1 MVARLMYSN
10 LLNEK
15 FMRFTHFKNNLTS
28 TSLLSS
34 KKHSDVLKV
43 VHSEKA
49 QKKIARNK
57 FIARISQN
65 CLTKKDYF
73 TICASFIIMLSSI
86 LFLIVYQNEVLQWHN
101 SKLETWWGV
110 IIYCI
115 GLSLLILKISF
126 LTYLGYL
133 YIKYKPVKSVQNS
146 ELPKCTV
153 IVPAY
158 NEGKLVY
165 DTLLSLA
172 DSDYPAD
179 KLQILG
185 IDDGSKDDTW
195 DWLQK
200 AKNVLGD
207 RLTIFQQPKNM
218 GKRHALY
225 KGFKIGTGDV
235 FVTVDSDSIVDENT
249 LKNLVSPFV
258 AKQDCGAVAGNV
270 RVLNKEN
277 GIIPKMLNVSF
288 TFSFEFVRSAQSALG
303 SVFCTPGA
311 LAAYRKDA
319 VMNCLDEWINQSF
332 LGQPSTIGEDRA
344 LTNMILKQG
353 LHVYFQKNAL
363 VYTNIPERYKNLYKM
378 FIRWER
384 SNVREN
390 IMMSKF
396 AFKNFR
402 EGSTTGTRI
411 ILMMQWLKLVMA
423 IPLLLIL
430 TFFVATHPILFIAST
445 LSGVLV
451 FSSIQMIFYAKK
463 YNFNEALLAYAY
475 SIFYMFT
482 LFWLTPYAIIT
493 AGRSGWLTRELPQT
507 K

>member
-1 MVARLMYSN
+1 MPT
-10 LLNEK
+10 
-15 FMRFTHFKNNLTS
+15 THFNNNFENAN
-28 TSLLSS
+28 LLSS
-34 KKHSDVLKV
+34 EEHKVNLKV
-43 VHSEKA
+43 IHSEKV
-49 QKKIARNK
+49 KKKQDRNK
-57 FIARISQN
+57 FLERISKN
-65 CLTKKDYF
+65 CLTKKDYM
-73 TICASFIIMLSSI
+73 IIGASFVTMLASI
-86 LFLIVYQNEVLQWHN
+86 LFLIIYENEILEWHN
-101 SKLETWWGV
+101 AKLETWWGV
-110 IIYCI
+110 AIYSI
-115 GLSLLILKISF
+115 GLSLLILKIIF
-126 LTYLGYL
+126 LSYMGYL
-133 YIKYKPVKSVQNS
+133 YIKYKPIKNVSDD

-172 DSDYPAD
+172 DSNYPAD
-179 KLQILG
+179 KLEILA

-195 DWLQK
+195 DWLLK
-200 AKNVLGD
+200 AKQVLGA
-207 RLTIFQQPKNM
+207 RLTLFQQPENK

-225 KGFKIGTGDV
+225 RGFTTGTGDV

-249 LKNLVSPFV
+249 LRFLVSPFV
-258 AKQDCGAVAGNV
+258 VKKDCGAVAGNV
-270 RVLNKEN
+270 RVLNKEK

-353 LHVYFQKNAL
+353 LHVYFQKNAM
-363 VYTNIPERYKNLYKM
+363 VFTNIPERYKNLYKM

-402 EGSTTGTRI
+402 DGSTTGTRI
-411 ILMMQWLKLVMA
+411 ILTMQWVKLIMA
-423 IPLLLIL
+423 IPLFLIL
-430 TFFVATHPILFIAST
+430 IFFVVTHPLLFLTST
-445 LSGVLV
+445 LSGVLL

-463 YNFNEALLAYAY
+463 YNFNETLLAYAY

-482 LFWLTPYAIIT
+482 LFWITPYAIIT

-507 K
+507 S

>member
-1 MVARLMYSN
+1 M
-10 LLNEK
+10 
-15 FMRFTHFKNNLTS
+15 
-28 TSLLSS
+28 
-34 KKHSDVLKV
+34 
-43 VHSEKA
+43 
-49 QKKIARNK
+49 
-57 FIARISQN
+57 
-65 CLTKKDYF
+65 
-73 TICASFIIMLSSI
+73 
-86 LFLIVYQNEVLQWHN
+86 
-101 SKLETWWGV
+101 
-110 IIYCI
+110 
-115 GLSLLILKISF
+115 
-126 LTYLGYL
+126 
-133 YIKYKPVKSVQNS
+133 
-146 ELPKCTV
+146 
-153 IVPAY
+153 
-158 NEGKLVY
+158 Y

-172 DSDYPAD
+172 DSNYPAD
-179 KLQILG
+179 KLEILA

-195 DWLQK
+195 DWLLK
-200 AKNVLGD
+200 AKQVLGA
-207 RLTIFQQPKNM
+207 RLTLFQQPENK

-225 KGFKIGTGDV
+225 RGFTTGKGDV

-249 LKNLVSPFV
+249 LRFLVSPFV
-258 AKQDCGAVAGNV
+258 VKKDCRAVAGNV
-270 RVLNKEN
+270 RVLNKEK

-353 LHVYFQKNAL
+353 LHVYFQKNAM
-363 VYTNIPERYKNLYKM
+363 VFTNIPERYKNLYKM

-402 EGSTTGTRI
+402 DGSTTGTRI
-411 ILMMQWLKLVMA
+411 ILTMQWVKLIMA
-423 IPLLLIL
+423 IPLFLIL
-430 TFFVATHPILFIAST
+430 IFFVVTHPLLFLTST
-445 LSGVLV
+445 LSGVLL

-482 LFWLTPYAIIT
+482 LFWITPYAIIT

-507 K
+507 S